1 MKSRQVFKLL
11 IENTDS
17 EFSSG
22 ESEMENHSIE
32 DWLAARAES
41 DKTLIEYTRGIAAFE
56 EFCQR
61 RGKSIS
67 SIVEDWRAAHYSG
80 PREEQMFLD
89 RWQDL
94 IKAYTTYIKPRY
106 APLSQKVFLTV
117 PKSFFSFWKI
127 PLDVDLPRR
136 ACVLYHNHDLTKKT
150 IRQILSKA
158 SQRDRAIFLL
168 MAESGL
174 RSNTVVN
181 LKYWQIKEDYEEGLI
196 PMRIL
201 TPASEIKDHVGDR
214 WSFIGEDGV
223 KTLKEYL
230 EPRMPL
236 RDQDY
241 VFATEKPSRV
251 KGEQFTEAS
260 LSTIFRRI
268 TEHLKMEKG
277 SPFGKPGHY
286 RMHGLR
292 KYFRNNMKAEE
303 SFRKFWMGHSLG
315 VDAHYISRDS
325 EEHRR
330 RYAQGYKQLR
340 IFEQASSVKL
350 TEIAHE
356 LKQKDK
362 EILELK
368 QLLVKKDMEIAEL
381 NAKISDVSP
390 EKVEKIASAVFQKS
404 WQDLVM
410 KTLGT
415 SAEEFKKQSKKRKGR
430 ETTIFRRDN
439 KTKG

>member
-1 MKSRQVFKLL
+1 
-11 IENTDS
+11 
-17 EFSSG
+17 
-22 ESEMENHSIE
+22 MENHWIE
-32 DWLAARAES
+32 DWLSARAES
-41 DKTLIEYTRGIAAFE
+41 DKTLNEYIRAIAAFS
-56 EFCQR
+56 EFCQG
-61 RGKSIS
+61 RGKNFDQV
-67 SIVEDWRAAHYSG
+67 VESWRTAHYAG
-80 PREEQMFLD
+80 AREEQVFLD
-89 RWQDL
+89 QWQD
-94 IKAYTTYIKPRY
+94 IIRSYATYIKPRY

-136 ACVLYHNHDLTKKT
+136 ACVLYHNQDLTKKL

-181 LKYWQIKEDYEEGLI
+181 LKFWQIKEDYEKGTI

-214 WSFIGEDGV
+214 WSFIGEDGA
-223 KTLKEYL
+223 KTLGEYL

-236 RDQDY
+236 KDQDY
-241 VFATEKPSRV
+241 VFATKKPSRV

-315 VDAHYISRDS
+315 VDAHYISRDP
-325 EEHRR
+325 EEHRK
-330 RYAQGYKQLR
+330 RYSKGYEALRVLEPVTSVQL
-340 IFEQASSVKL
+340 ED
-350 TEIAHE
+350 IAE
-356 LKQKDK
+356 NLKQKDI
-362 EILELK
+362 EIRKLKRQLEER
-368 QLLVKKDMEIAEL
+368 DAEIADL
-381 NAKISDVSP
+381 NEKFVSRN
-390 EKVEKIASAVFQKS
+390 EVEKIALNIFQQN
-404 WQDLVM
+404 WEVM
-410 KTLGT
+410 ARKTEI
-415 SAEEFKKQSKKRKGR
+415 ADVEDEQQKDKKNMEERS
-430 ETTIFRRDN
+430 D
-439 KTKG
+439 

>member
-1 MKSRQVFKLL
+1 
-11 IENTDS
+11 
-17 EFSSG
+17 
-22 ESEMENHSIE
+22 MENHWIE
-32 DWLAARAES
+32 DWLSARAES
-41 DKTLIEYTRGIAAFE
+41 DKTLNEYIRAIAAFS
-56 EFCQR
+56 EFCQG
-61 RGKSIS
+61 RGKNFDQV
-67 SIVEDWRAAHYSG
+67 VESWRTAHYAG
-80 PREEQMFLD
+80 AREEQVFLD
-89 RWQDL
+89 QWQD
-94 IKAYTTYIKPRY
+94 IIRSYATYIKPRY

-136 ACVLYHNHDLTKKT
+136 ACVLYHNQDLTKKL

-181 LKYWQIKEDYEEGLI
+181 LKFWQIKEDYEKGTI

-214 WSFIGEDGV
+214 WSFIGEDGA
-223 KTLKEYL
+223 KTLGEYL

-236 RDQDY
+236 KDQDY
-241 VFATEKPSRV
+241 VFATKKPSRV

-315 VDAHYISRDS
+315 VDAHYISRDP
-325 EEHRR
+325 EEHRK
-330 RYAQGYKQLR
+330 RYSKGYEALRVLEPVTSVQL
-340 IFEQASSVKL
+340 ED
-350 TEIAHE
+350 IAE
-356 LKQKDK
+356 NLKQKDI
-362 EILELK
+362 EIRKLKRQLEER
-368 QLLVKKDMEIAEL
+368 DAEIADL
-381 NAKISDVSP
+381 NEKFVSRN
-390 EKVEKIASAVFQKS
+390 EVEKIALNIFQQN
-404 WQDLVM
+404 WEVM
-410 KTLGT
+410 ARKTEI
-415 SAEEFKKQSKKRKGR
+415 ADVEDEQQKDKKNMEERSDQALKELARAMAGIEGIER
-430 ETTIFRRDN
+430 T
-439 KTKG
+439 

>member
-1 MKSRQVFKLL
+1 V
-11 IENTDS
+11 
-17 EFSSG
+17 
-22 ESEMENHSIE
+22 
-32 DWLAARAES
+32 
-41 DKTLIEYTRGIAAFE
+41 
-56 EFCQR
+56 
-61 RGKSIS
+61 
-67 SIVEDWRAAHYSG
+67 
-80 PREEQMFLD
+80 FLD
-89 RWQDL
+89 QWQDL
-94 IKAYTTYIKPRY
+94 IRSYATYIKPRY

-136 ACVLYHNHDLTKKT
+136 ACVVYHNRDLTKEA

-181 LKYWQIKEDYEEGLI
+181 LKYWQIKEDFEKDI
-196 PMRIL
+196 VPMRIL

-223 KTLKEYL
+223 KNLREYL
-230 EPRMPL
+230 QPRAPL
-236 RDQDY
+236 KDQDY
-241 VFATEKPSRV
+241 VFTTKKPSRV
-251 KGEQFTEAS
+251 KGDQFTEAS

-315 VDAHYISRDS
+315 VDAHYISRDP
-325 EEHRR
+325 EEHRK
-330 RYAQGYKQLR
+330 RYARGYEELR
-340 IFEQASSVKL
+340 ILKPETSAQI
-350 TEIAHE
+350 TEIADK
-356 LKQKDK
+356 LKLRDK

-368 QLLVKKDMEIAEL
+368 QQLAEKDLEIAEL
-381 NAKISDVSP
+381 NTKIAEVTP
-390 EKVEKIASAVFQKS
+390 EKMKSIATTIFQKS

-410 KTLGT
+410 KTFGT
-415 SAEEFKKQSKKRKGR
+415 SAEEFKKQIKEEKEKAKKTEELKSQRLKPSKRASQENLGK
-430 ETTIFRRDN
+430 N
-439 KTKG
+439 A